1 MRISTLAL
9 AGAFVLA
16 AGTAAY
22 ADDVMANTYAN
33 TITTT
38 DAKGNKAALLFNADG
53 TYTTN
58 ATGPD
63 GKPVSI
69 PGKWVVNGGNICLTN
84 AAPPGSPVPAA
95 SCSPVVMHAV
105 GDTWSVTNDQGAAYQ
120 VVLTA
125 GR

>member
-9 AGAFVLA
+9 AGAFFAVM
-16 AGTAAY
+16 GGAAY
-22 ADDVMANTYAN
+22 ADDVMSNTYGN

-69 PGKWVVNGGNICLTN
+69 PGHWTINGSNICLTN
-84 AAPPGSPVPAA
+84 AAPPGGAVPPA
-95 SCSPVVMHAV
+95 SCSPVSKHDV
-105 GDTWSVTNDQGAAYQ
+105 GSSWSVTNDQGATYN
-120 VVLTA
+120 VTLTA

>member
-9 AGAFVLA
+9 AGAFFAVM
-16 AGTAAY
+16 GGAAY

-38 DAKGNKAALLFNADG
+38 DAKGNKATLLFNADG

-58 ATGPD
+58 AMGPD

-84 AAPPGSPVPAA
+84 AAPPGGAVPPQ
-95 SCSPVVMHAV
+95 SCSPVAMHAV
-105 GDTWSVTNDQGAAYQ
+105 GESWSVTNDQGMTYQ
-120 VVLTA
+120 VSLTA